1 MERPK
6 MEKPKSEYQQK
17 ILDVRRVARVMA
29 GGRRFSFRVTIAIGN
44 KKGKVGVG
52 TAKGQDVTESVEKA
66 VRQAKKNLI
75 QVKMKDDTIP
85 HEIFY
90 KFKSAK
96 VLLKPARKGAGIIAG
111 GAVRAVCD
119 LAGVKNV
126 SGKIT
131 GRSSNMINNSLAAI
145 GALKSLRLKNAPIK
159 QKTESQLPVPVSQ

>member
-29 GGRRFSFRVTIAIGN
+29 GGRRFSFRVTVAIGN

-52 TAKGQDVTESVEKA
+52 TAKGLDVTGSVEKA

-96 VLLKPARKGAGIIAG
+96 VLLKPAKKGAGIIAG

-119 LAGVKNV
+119 LAGIKNI

-145 GALKSLRLKNAPIK
+145 GALKSLRLKNTPAKPK
-159 QKTESQLPVPVSQ
+159 AEQSAEVAGN